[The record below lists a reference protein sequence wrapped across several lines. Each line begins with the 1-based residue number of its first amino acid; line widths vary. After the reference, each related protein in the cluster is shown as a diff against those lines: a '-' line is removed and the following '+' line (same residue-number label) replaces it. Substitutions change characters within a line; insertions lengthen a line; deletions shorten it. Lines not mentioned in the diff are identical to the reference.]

1 MNALPYCPLPGHHPA
16 RAYTKAEHMKPG
28 YLAEQFSKWRQEHT
42 ADDLVP
48 KHAPHTVGD
57 DFDHVERHSYLE
69 QPGAFK

>member
-1 MNALPYCPLPGHHPA
+1 MRILPYSPLPGHHPA

-48 KHAPHTVGD
+48 KHAAHEYGD
-57 DFDHVERHSYLE
+57 DYDLTERTA
-69 QPGAFK
+69 PIGT